1 MQFFITKLTKNAPK
15 VQFNFQ
21 FKTEGEKKNFARLGF
36 YSKTENYKKWKMIL
50 NVPNLEYHCHVK
62 QVDISWIAIFKFN

>member
-21 FKTEGEKKNFARLGF
+21 FKIEGEKKNFARLGF
-36 YSKTENYKKWKMIL
+36 YSKTENYKK
-50 NVPNLEYHCHVK
+50 
-62 QVDISWIAIFKFN
+62 